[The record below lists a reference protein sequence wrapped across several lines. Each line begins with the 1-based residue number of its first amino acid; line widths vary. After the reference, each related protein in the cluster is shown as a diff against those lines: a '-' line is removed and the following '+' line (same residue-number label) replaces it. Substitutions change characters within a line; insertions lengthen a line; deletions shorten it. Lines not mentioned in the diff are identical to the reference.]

1 MKFLLAISSKE
12 YSEPTLKIGSMV
24 ARAFKAHLSVIYV
37 GEKPKEMFAGR
48 VHLSRDT
55 LAKWEIYHP
64 GVEVLRWAFQY
75 LQKTGYLPTDDERY
89 EFDPA
94 NMVEEAD
101 RFRVVLPGPY
111 GKTVALILR
120 EGDIINELRREA
132 IKDEYILSI
141 IGGSKKRRMAHNIIQ
156 YIPTSIFVVKNAD
169 AERDYKLLLLVDD
182 SKATKRAVR
191 LGATIAKSQGM
202 FVNTLTVSKRKRFG
216 PGYKGAAKSAA
227 NHLKKQGVDFEQH
240 FLVGDPVS
248 MFVDFAGEDHIIV
261 MGVSGQS
268 PIKKFFVGSK
278 PIKTLDKAQCP
289 ILIIK

>member
-89 EFDPA
+89 EFNPA
-94 NMVEEAD
+94 NIVEETD
-101 RFRVVLPGPY
+101 RYRFILPGAY
-111 GKTVALILR
+111 GRGINLILR
-120 EGDIINELRREA
+120 EGEIISELRRESQ
-132 IKDEYILSI
+132 KEEYDLVI
-141 IGGSKKRRMAHNIIQ
+141 IGGSRERRRAHDIIQ

-169 AERDYKLLLLVDD
+169 PEMKHKLLLLVDD
-182 SKATKRAVR
+182 SSATKKQFV
-191 LGATIAKSQGM
+191 LVLLSQK
-202 FVNTLTVSKRKRFG
+202 VKVCL
-216 PGYKGAAKSAA
+216 
-227 NHLKKQGVDFEQH
+227 
-240 FLVGDPVS
+240 
-248 MFVDFAGEDHIIV
+248 
-261 MGVSGQS
+261 
-268 PIKKFFVGSK
+268 
-278 PIKTLDKAQCP
+278 
-289 ILIIK
+289 LIH